1 MNPQRPRRP
10 CLALLG
16 GLLLGYAAT
25 GIMAAELTAEDSMH
39 PHQHLREPIELGSR
53 PLFLVNDLAEG
64 PLKSKLLSCA
74 QGPFRRTDFTIGHRG
89 ACLGYPEH
97 TRESYLAAARQ
108 GAGFIECDVTFTQDL
123 ELVCRHAQDDLHTTT
138 DILIIPDLAA
148 KCTRPFVPA
157 RFNEDDNLLTPASA
171 ECRTS
176 DLTLAEFRRLRGKR
190 DGFNPRAKTPE
201 EYLQGPTLA
210 MVGVE
215 AGPAWGTPMTHR
227 ESITLFLELGV
238 QMIPEL
244 KTPVV
249 PMPFGGLTQEAFAQK
264 LIDDYKA
271 AGINPRRVW
280 PQSFDRRDI
289 RYWLAHEPVFGRQ
302 AVYLEAAEKV
312 ADLPSPAAL
321 QAFKAEGINIIAPP
335 LFALL
340 EGDAT
345 GAIQPS
351 AYARAAQ
358 AADLEIVPWSLERS
372 GNIVAGGPDFYYQT
386 TAPAIRREGDVL
398 RVLDVLAQ
406 EVGIRAIFSDW
417 PATVAYYANCMGLG
431 LMPGVP
437 AEPSK

>member
-1 MNPQRPRRP
+1 
-10 CLALLG
+10 
-16 GLLLGYAAT
+16 
-25 GIMAAELTAEDSMH
+25 MH

-176 DLTLAEFRRLRGKR
+176 DLTLAESAACAANGTASTPAPGPQRNICRARPWPWWGWRLGR
-190 DGFNPRAKTPE
+190 
-201 EYLQGPTLA
+201 
-210 MVGVE
+210 
-215 AGPAWGTPMTHR
+215 AWGTPMTHR

-249 PMPFGGLTQEAFAQK
+249 TMPFGGLTQEAFAQK

-271 AGINPRRVW
+271 AGVNPRRVW

-289 RYWLAHEPVFGRQ
+289 RYWLANEPGFRPPGGLLGGCR
-302 AVYLEAAEKV
+302 EGGGHW
-312 ADLPSPAAL
+312 PSPAAL

-345 GAIQPS
+345 GAIRPS

-358 AADLEIVPWSLERS
+358 AARLGDCSLEP
-372 GNIVAGGPDFYYQT
+372 GAVWEH
-386 TAPAIRREGDVL
+386 RRRRPGL
-398 RVLDVLAQ
+398 LL
-406 EVGIRAIFSDW
+406 SDHR
-417 PATVAYYANCMGLG
+417 PRYPPRG
-431 LMPGVP
+431 
-437 AEPSK
+437 